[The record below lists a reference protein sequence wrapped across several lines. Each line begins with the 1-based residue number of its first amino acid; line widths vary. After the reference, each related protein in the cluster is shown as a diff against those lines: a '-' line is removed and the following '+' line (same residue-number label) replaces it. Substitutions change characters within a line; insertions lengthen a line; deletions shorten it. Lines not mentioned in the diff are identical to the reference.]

1 MSVCLIRSKCSMNF
15 ATSVFESRQKI
26 KKQFAFGENIS
37 QKSHIKIHPIKI
49 LYYIHA
55 SNHQT

>member
-1 MSVCLIRSKCSMNF
+1 MNF

-26 KKQFAFGENIS
+26 KKHNTIRENIR
-37 QKSHIKIHPIKI
+37 QKSDIKIHPIKI